1 MVTYSTGWGPSSLAK
16 LVYNYNN
23 HSVWY
28 ANNYN
33 ITIFGRGYQPTYITG
48 GPHPVVIWWYYIVYS
63 IYASIGGILMG
74 SMLPYIAAPWILWD
88 MVTYSI
94 YFPKKRED
102 SGPPS
107 ATPSG
112 FTSRRRPRT
121 WKDGEFSPWKTPS
134 RAQVFHGFRCFH
146 SSCFLD
152 VVLYIYCILKDV
164 LNVTVPSNSLAVRNQ
179 KLMRS

>member
-94 YFPKKRED
+94 YFPKKGKIPGRRVPHRPD
-102 SGPPS
+102 SRHVGGLEP
-107 ATPSG
+107 G
-112 FTSRRRPRT
+112 
-121 WKDGEFSPWKTPS
+121 KTVNF
-134 RAQVFHGFRCFH
+134 RHGKRQVGHRC
-146 SSCFLD
+146 SMVSD
-152 VVLYIYCILKDV
+152 VFIALVSLMLYYIYIVFWKMFWMLPYHQ
-164 LNVTVPSNSLAVRNQ
+164 TV
-179 KLMRS
+179 